1 MIDGECVLLLVFAV
15 VWLIFLACAL
25 KDFAKKD

>member
-1 MIDGECVLLLVFAV
+1 MIDGECILLIIFAV

-25 KDFAKKD
+25 KNFAKKD